1 MQTTSPTLT
10 IVTDPIETAM
20 RLLCEAGLDFTVL
33 GERAPAPRSEAAAA

>member
-33 GERAPAPRSEAAAA
+33 GEPAPRSEAAAA